1 MQTDLWWQSVYGQ
14 HVLRKTTIDPPALNH
29 YKQLIKRPSS
39 ERPFET
45 SEIGKRN
52 KNSLHTTLGQQ
63 IELAADSIVADD
75 ITRSLMGTTPG
86 HSHLQITASQ
96 FAHEAMLLSG
106 QKSAQKSS
114 GVFQNRAQSHVRGT
128 FNPIEVLS
136 NHSLLQS
143 NMSSSTMIDSTRPMK
158 QKRSLNFITK
168 KREAERIDEE
178 NALFM

>member
-1 MQTDLWWQSVYGQ
+1 M
-14 HVLRKTTIDPPALNH
+14 
-29 YKQLIKRPSS
+29 
-39 ERPFET
+39 
-45 SEIGKRN
+45 
-52 KNSLHTTLGQQ
+52 
-63 IELAADSIVADD
+63 
-75 ITRSLMGTTPG
+75 
-86 HSHLQITASQ
+86 
-96 FAHEAMLLSG
+96 
-106 QKSAQKSS
+106 
-114 GVFQNRAQSHVRGT
+114 RGT